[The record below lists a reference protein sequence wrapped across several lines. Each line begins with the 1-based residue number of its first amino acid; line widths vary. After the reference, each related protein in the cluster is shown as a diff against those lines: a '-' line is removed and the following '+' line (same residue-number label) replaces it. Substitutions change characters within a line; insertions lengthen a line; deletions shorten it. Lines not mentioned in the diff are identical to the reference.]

1 MGHQHESKK
10 QKVQRALQ
18 EEKAGLER
26 SDPTVSIL
34 TERRVSADPTTIG
47 LTKGQF
53 DRATAELLEEAKKEM
68 RAAATTKKKKSKL
81 SQRNAVRKQKRNM
94 FVYTEENS
102 DEEARVRKEREER
115 HLEARGQKSAAQ
127 LPKTSDGFQYFDEDM
142 GTGSDVSDSESEE
155 VPVAL
160 STVSAAAPDAMDVD
174 TTSTRKPTVK
184 VSEIK
189 VDAPKTQG
197 VAVQG
202 GGFTVP
208 LFKAAPSSKNAS
220 SLAVSLQANPFS
232 AAAPK
237 TLGTESESGHVSGA
251 PVLNPEMKKQLDR
264 AHELKVA
271 ALNAKRAS
279 NPSLPSGKRHP
290 AYYVLVDRTEEIQ
303 HQRSELPI
311 TMEEQQIVEKI
322 LENDV
327 VIICGETGSG
337 KTTQLPQFLYEAG
350 FGDPK
355 SRSPGMIGVTEPRRV
370 AAVSTAQ
377 RVAAELNQ
385 RPPSLED
392 DSGDGL
398 RATKQSKAR
407 KQQDRRTEHVSYQIR
422 YDSTSNPD
430 TRIKFMTDGILLREI
445 QADFLLSRYSAIVID
460 EAHERT
466 MNTDILLGL
475 LCRIVPLRR
484 QLFEE
489 EENRGVKDDDRQAK
503 SPLKLIIMSA
513 TLRVADFTSNR
524 RMFPSGPPP
533 VISIGSR
540 QYPVTVHFN
549 RRTPI
554 TGYIQEAFKKV
565 VKIHTTLPAGGVL
578 VFVTGQQE
586 VEYLCNKLRSHFEQR
601 MRRLKRGESEP
612 IISESEIADETA
624 ALELG
629 GDEEAQDHLPEDER
643 ALRPSAD
650 ATTAAD
656 TEGDDTEDGAVA
668 LDAEDDGSE
677 SEEDAVLE
685 LVESMMKSEESAPKT
700 REELK
705 KQRRE
710 AKANVKA
717 AALEEM
723 DCLVLPLYSMLPPKQ
738 QMKVFE
744 AVPANTRLIVVATN
758 IAETSLTIPGIS
770 YVVDTGRVK
779 NKVYDKAS
787 GMSRY
792 KIDWIAQSA
801 ANQRAGRAGR
811 TGPGHCY
818 RLYSSAVFQELPDFP
833 TPDILMIPIEE
844 VVLQMKNMGIG
855 KIESFPFPTPPDVHS
870 LKTALTTLINIG
882 AVEENKKTKE
892 QTITPLGKSMSRFP
906 VHPRFAKM
914 LILGHQGQCIN
925 YIVSIVSCLAVGDPF
940 LVDANPASVSRDR
953 SELWK
958 PFASQTSDLLSALSA
973 IGAYEFAE
981 DKEEFCHKF
990 KLHSKTMKEI
1000 RMLRW
1005 QLTNLLNQQKSTLSE
1020 QIDFEARPPP
1030 PSRDQK
1036 VLLRQILAAGFVD
1049 HIARRVPDT
1058 NEAGEE
1064 ISGKW
1069 KYVTGITSQEAHI
1082 HPSSFLY
1089 KIRPE
1094 WVVYKELIET
1104 NKVYLKGVTAVL
1116 LDWMTSLGPWLC
1128 SGMDEIVESP
1138 GPRYDGEK
1146 DKIRGFVQPSFIHK
1160 DWITT
1165 KLQVDLKGLDVFKY
1179 FARFLL
1185 EGQICP
1191 AMKPFARKMVA
1202 KPSIIVKQWAQ
1213 HKIAAIVQPLLD
1225 HKIDTKQ
1232 KLLAKW
1238 QKDPK
1243 FLLQAVLLWLDPS
1256 EHAAMAKIWPP
1267 TK

>member
-1 MGHQHESKK
+1 
-10 QKVQRALQ
+10 
-18 EEKAGLER
+18 
-26 SDPTVSIL
+26 
-34 TERRVSADPTTIG
+34 
-47 LTKGQF
+47 
-53 DRATAELLEEAKKEM
+53 
-68 RAAATTKKKKSKL
+68 
-81 SQRNAVRKQKRNM
+81 
-94 FVYTEENS
+94 
-102 DEEARVRKEREER
+102 
-115 HLEARGQKSAAQ
+115 
-127 LPKTSDGFQYFDEDM
+127 
-142 GTGSDVSDSESEE
+142 
-155 VPVAL
+155 
-160 STVSAAAPDAMDVD
+160 
-174 TTSTRKPTVK
+174 
-184 VSEIK
+184 
-189 VDAPKTQG
+189 
-197 VAVQG
+197 
-202 GGFTVP
+202 
-208 LFKAAPSSKNAS
+208 
-220 SLAVSLQANPFS
+220 
-232 AAAPK
+232 
-237 TLGTESESGHVSGA
+237 
-251 PVLNPEMKKQLDR
+251 
-264 AHELKVA
+264 
-271 ALNAKRAS
+271 
-279 NPSLPSGKRHP
+279 
-290 AYYVLVDRTEEIQ
+290 
-303 HQRSELPI
+303 
-311 TMEEQQIVEKI
+311 
-322 LENDV
+322 
-327 VIICGETGSG
+327 
-337 KTTQLPQFLYEAG
+337 
-350 FGDPK
+350 
-355 SRSPGMIGVTEPRRV
+355 
-370 AAVSTAQ
+370 
-377 RVAAELNQ
+377 
-385 RPPSLED
+385 
-392 DSGDGL
+392 
-398 RATKQSKAR
+398 
-407 KQQDRRTEHVSYQIR
+407 
-422 YDSTSNPD
+422 
-430 TRIKFMTDGILLREI
+430 MTDGILLREI
-445 QADFLLSRYSAIVID
+445 QTDFLLSRYSAIVID

-484 QLFEE
+484 QVFEE
-489 EENRGVKDDDRQAK
+489 GEKRGAPIEDRQAR
-503 SPLKLIIMSA
+503 SPLKVIIMSA

-524 RMFPSGPPP
+524 RMFPAGPPP

-540 QYPVTVHFN
+540 QHPVTVHFN

-565 VKIHTTLPAGGVL
+565 VKIHTTLPSGGVL

-586 VEYLCNKLRSHFEQR
+586 VEYLCNKLRTYFEQR
-601 MRRLKRGESEP
+601 LRRLKRGEADP
-612 IISESEIADETA
+612 VISESEIADETA

-643 ALRPSAD
+643 TFQPPTDAALSAD
-650 ATTAAD
+650 A
-656 TEGDDTEDGAVA
+656 EGDDTEDGTVA
-668 LDAEDDGSE
+668 LDVDDGSE

-685 LVESMMKSEESAPKT
+685 LVENMMKADEVGLPS
-700 REELK
+700 RGNLK
-705 KQRRE
+705 QQRRE
-710 AKANVKA
+710 AKASVKA

-723 DCLVLPLYSMLPPKQ
+723 DFLVLPLYSMLPPKQ

-770 YVVDTGRVK
+770 YVVDAGRVK

-855 KIESFPFPTPPDVHS
+855 KIDSFPFPTPPDVHS
-870 LKTALTTLINIG
+870 LKIALNTLINIG
-882 AVEENKKTKE
+882 AVDVDKKTKE

-925 YIVSIVSCLAVGDPF
+925 YIVSIVACLAVGDPF
-940 LVDANPASVSRDR
+940 LVDANPASVSKDR

-958 PFASQTSDLLSALSA
+958 PFASQTSDMLSALSA
-973 IGAYEFAE
+973 IGAYEFAD
-981 DKEEFCHKF
+981 DKEGFCHKF

-1005 QLTNLLNQQKSTLSE
+1005 QLTNLLNQQKSAAAQ
-1020 QIDFEARPPP
+1020 QIDFESRPPP

-1036 VLLRQILAAGFVD
+1036 VLLRQIIAAGFVD
-1049 HIARRVPDT
+1049 HIARRIPDT

-1104 NKVYLKGVTAVL
+1104 NRVYLKGVTAVL

-1128 SGMDEIVESP
+1128 SGMDEIVEAP
-1138 GPRYDGEK
+1138 GPRYDSEH

-1160 DWITT
+1160 DWMTT

-1185 EGQICP
+1185 EGQICL
-1191 AMKPFARKMVA
+1191 AIKPFARKMVA

-1225 HKIDTKQ
+1225 HKIDSKQ
-1232 KLLAKW
+1232 KLLARW

-1243 FLLQAVLLWLDPS
+1243 FLLSAVLLWLDPG
-1256 EHAAMAKIWPP
+1256 EHANLAQVWPP
-1267 TK
+1267 TN